1 MTVFVST
8 HYMDEAERCDR
19 IAMINAGKIVA
30 SGSPAELRAGFFR
43 NRLVE
48 LACESMFLWFD
59 DLEKM
64 DGVSDVAMYGN
75 KLHLTVA
82 DAAAAERA
90 IRELGRQKGLA
101 VLAVREIEPSLE
113 DVFVSVMTERR

>member
-1 MTVFVST
+1 
-8 HYMDEAERCDR
+8 
-19 IAMINAGKIVA
+19 
-30 SGSPAELRAGFFR
+30 
-43 NRLVE
+43 
-48 LACESMFLWFD
+48 
-59 DLEKM
+59 M

-75 KLHLTVA
+75 KLHLAVA